1 MELKDYQARV
11 LADLANYLDVLD
23 GTPKLA
29 QAFKDYWAGKGVR
42 VGSEGGRSAMAPYKN
57 TVPGVPHICAK
68 VPTAGGK
75 TFIAVNALATVFSA
89 LATRAPRRAKMVVW
103 LVPSLTILDQ
113 TVQALSS
120 PQHPYRQRLD
130 QLFRHRVVVYEK
142 RDLLMGAGFSYDTAQ
157 AQLSIVVM
165 SFDSLRAK
173 NKEDRKI
180 FQENGNLASFL
191 QPDPGDP
198 ADWRLPEHDASAL
211 INVIRRLR
219 PVVVVDESHNAESAL
234 SVEMMMNLNPDFI
247 LDLTATPRNN
257 SNIFSFVDAL
267 ALKKQH
273 MVKLPVIVANR
284 SSKNEVIESA
294 LILRRQLE
302 DLATAEQAAG
312 GRYIRPIV
320 LFQAQPRTDDDNT
333 TFEKIRQ
340 QLVDWQVPEDQ
351 IKIKTADI
359 NELKGVDLMSPACP
373 VRYIITVNALK
384 EGWDCPFAY
393 ILASLADK
401 TSAVDVEQILG
412 RVLRMPHV
420 QQHCHDLLNLSY
432 VFTASNKFMDTLQSV
447 VRGLNR
453 AGFSDKDFRAIDADL
468 PDAAA
473 GSAATTAALA
483 GAAGHPQLPL
493 AGLLDRPADRAEAAA
508 AGEADLSSIAP
519 DWQTAATAA
528 FPARAEAGGSEA
540 DTAPPDAASAGAAF
554 VASIKARA
562 MAENQAFEEKALASN
577 DDVSPEL
584 EDKMNRHQV
593 KDIFRDEALTVRLPQ
608 FFIRVPN
615 GGFFADE
622 QPFQLFER
630 EELLKEFRLSQ
641 ADATISF
648 EDVETEVYRVDLE
661 QLGEEN
667 YAPRAFKLAA
677 RERAQFTS
685 YLLAL
690 SRDSQVMN
698 LVSRLTELVGNIYPI
713 TDPEIKA
720 YIRRVVTG
728 MSAEQIRDCIE
739 RDVAYVRKIKQKITT
754 LSNGHAQ
761 KTFTD
766 LLDVDRIAVQPS
778 FALPASITP
787 SANASAVPK
796 SLYVIE
802 AAMGDFE
809 RRLINDVANLDSV
822 QWWHRNGSRGKGFRI
837 NGFLNHYPDFIVK
850 TKAGRIIALETKGD
864 DRDNTDSELKLKL
877 GKLWQAKA
885 GRDYRYMMVFE
896 NNPVDGAERLADAL
910 AKIRQL

>member
-1 MELKDYQARV
+1 MELKDYQVRV
-11 LADLANYLDVLD
+11 LSDLAAYLDVLD
-23 GTPKLA
+23 GIPDLA
-29 QAFKDYWAGKGVR
+29 LAYKEYWASKGVR
-42 VGSEGGRSAMAPYKN
+42 VGSEGGHAGMEPYKN

-75 TFIAVNALATVFSA
+75 TFIAVNALETVFTA
-89 LATRAPRRAKMVVW
+89 MAKRTPKRAKMVVW

-113 TVQALSS
+113 TVKALSS
-120 PQHPYRQRLD
+120 PEHPYRKRLD
-130 QLFRHRVVVYEK
+130 QLFRHRVAVYEK

-157 AQLSIVVM
+157 EQLSIVVM
-165 SFDSLRAK
+165 SFDSLRAR

-191 QPDPGDP
+191 QPDQGDST
-198 ADWRLPEHDASAL
+198 DWLLPEHDPSAL

-219 PVVVVDESHNAESAL
+219 PVVVVDESHNAESKL
-234 SVEMMMNLNPDFI
+234 SVEMMKDLNPDFI

-257 SNIFSFVDAL
+257 SNIISFVDAL

-284 SSKNEVIESA
+284 SSKGEVIESA

-302 DLATAEQAAG
+302 DLAKQEESAG

-333 TFEKIRQ
+333 TFEKIREK
-340 QLVDWQVPEDQ
+340 LVELKIPAEQ

-359 NELKGVDLMSPACP
+359 NELRGLDLMSRDCP
-373 VRYIITVNALK
+373 VRFIITVNALK

-420 QQHCHDLLNLSY
+420 QQHGHDLLNLSY
-432 VFTASNKFMDTLQSV
+432 VFTASNRFMDTLQSV
-447 VRGLNR
+447 VKGLNR
-453 AGFSDKDFRAIDADL
+453 AGFSDRDYRAIDAQ
-468 PDAAA
+468 AAVA
-473 GSAATTAALA
+473 QEGS
-483 GAAGHPQLPL
+483 GGEQLPL
-493 AGLLDRPADRAEAAA
+493 GGLFNQAAADTAAEPVDELDVSGVSPEWEAAA
-508 AGEADLSSIAP
+508 A
-519 DWQTAATAA
+519 
-528 FPARAEAGGSEA
+528 
-540 DTAPPDAASAGAAF
+540 AASAGQTVQAGTDGIEPDSVSVDAGSSGAAF
-554 VASIKARA
+554 VADIKARA
-562 MAENQAFEEKALASN
+562 LTENKAFEEKAQSSN

-584 EDKMNRHQV
+584 EDKMNRHKV
-593 KDIFRDEALTVRLPQ
+593 KDIFRDEALAVRLPQ
-608 FFIRVPN
+608 FFIQVQN
-615 GGFFADE
+615 GGFFEEE
-622 QPFQLFER
+622 QPYQVFER

-661 QLGEEN
+661 QLGNEN

-677 RERAQFTS
+677 RERVKFTD
-685 YLLAL
+685 YLMAL
-690 SRDSQVMN
+690 SRESQVMN
-698 LVSRLTELVGNIYPI
+698 LVSRLAELVGNMYPI
-713 TDPEIKA
+713 TDPEVKE

-728 MSAEQIRDCIE
+728 MNADQIRDCIE

-754 LSNGHAQ
+754 LANAHAL

-766 LLDVDRIAVQPS
+766 MLDVDRIAVQPS
-778 FALPASITP
+778 FALPESITP
-787 SANASAVPK
+787 SSNASAVPK
-796 SLYVIE
+796 SLYVTE
-802 AAMGDFE
+802 SSMGDFE

-877 GKLWQAKA
+877 GKLWESKV
-885 GRDYRYMMVFE
+885 GRDYRYMMVFD
-896 NNPVDGAERLADAL
+896 NNPIDGAERLADAL

>member
-11 LADLANYLDVLD
+11 LSDLAAYLDVLD
-23 GTPKLA
+23 GTPNLA

-42 VGSEGGRSAMAPYKN
+42 VGNEGSQAGMEPYKN

-75 TFIAVNALATVFSA
+75 TFIAVNALDTVFTA
-89 LATRAPRRAKMVVW
+89 LAKRAPRRPKMVVW

-113 TVQALSS
+113 TVKALAS
-120 PQHPYRQRLD
+120 PEHPYRKRLD
-130 QLFRHRVVVYEK
+130 QLFRHRVAVYEK
-142 RDLLMGAGFSYDTAQ
+142 RDLLMGAGFSHDTAQ
-157 AQLSIVVM
+157 EQLSIVVM
-165 SFDSLRAK
+165 SFDSLRAR

-191 QPDPGDP
+191 QPDQDDPGD
-198 ADWRLPEHDASAL
+198 WLLPEHDASAL

-219 PVVVVDESHNAESAL
+219 PVVVVDESHNAESQL
-234 SVEMMMNLNPDFI
+234 SVEMMKNLNPDFI
-247 LDLTATPRNN
+247 LDLTATPRNS
-257 SNIFSFVDAL
+257 SNIISYVDAL

-284 SSKNEVIESA
+284 SSKGEVIESA

-302 DLATAEQAAG
+302 DLAKQEEAAG
-312 GRYIRPIV
+312 GKHIRPIV

-333 TFEKIRQ
+333 TFEKIREK
-340 QLVDWQVPEDQ
+340 LIELKIPAEQ

-359 NELKGVDLMSPACP
+359 NELKGVDLMSRDCP
-373 VRYIITVNALK
+373 VRFIITVNALK

-401 TSAVDVEQILG
+401 TSPVDVEQILG

-420 QQHCHDLLNLSY
+420 QQHGHDLLNLSY
-432 VFTASNKFMDTLQSV
+432 VFTASNRFMDTLQSV
-447 VRGLNR
+447 VKGLNR
-453 AGFSDKDFRAIDADL
+453 AGFSDKDYRAIDAQAAGTAAPAGAEGDAHLPLGGLFDPAAAEAQAEPADDL
-468 PDAAA
+468 DVSGVSPDWEAAATAGSANVANTDATEPAAATPDAA
-473 GSAATTAALA
+473 T
-483 GAAGHPQLPL
+483 
-493 AGLLDRPADRAEAAA
+493 
-508 AGEADLSSIAP
+508 
-519 DWQTAATAA
+519 
-528 FPARAEAGGSEA
+528 
-540 DTAPPDAASAGAAF
+540 AGAAF
-554 VASIKARA
+554 VADVKALA
-562 MAENQAFEEKALASN
+562 LTENQAFEEKAQASN
-577 DDVSPEL
+577 DEASPEL
-584 EDKMNRHQV
+584 EDKMNRHKI
-593 KDIFRDEALTVRLPQ
+593 KDIFRDEALAVRLPQ
-608 FFIRVPN
+608 FFISVPN
-615 GGFFADE
+615 GGFFEEE
-622 QPFQLFER
+622 QPFQVFER

-641 ADATISF
+641 ADAAISF

-661 QLGEEN
+661 QLGDEN

-677 RERAQFTS
+677 RERAKFTD

-690 SRDSQVMN
+690 SLDSQVMN
-698 LVSRLTELVGNIYPI
+698 LVSRLAELVGNMYPI
-713 TDPEIKA
+713 TDPEVKE

-728 MSAEQIRDCIE
+728 MNAEQIRDCIE

-754 LSNGHAQ
+754 LANAHAL
-761 KTFTD
+761 KAFTD
-766 LLDVDRIAVQPS
+766 MLDVDRIFLQPS
-778 FALPASITP
+778 FALPGAITP

-796 SLYVIE
+796 SLYVTE

-877 GKLWQAKA
+877 GKQWEAKA

-896 NNPVDGAERLADAL
+896 NNPIDGAERLADAL
-910 AKIRQL
+910 AKMRQL

>member
-11 LADLANYLDVLD
+11 LGDLADYLDVLD
-23 GTPKLA
+23 GTPNLA
-29 QAFKDYWAGKGVR
+29 QAFKAYWAGKGVR
-42 VGSEGGRSAMAPYKN
+42 VDSEGSHPGMEPYKN

-75 TFIAVNALATVFSA
+75 TFIAVNALATVFTA
-89 LATRAPRRAKMVVW
+89 LAKRAPRRPKMVVW

-113 TVQALSS
+113 TVKALGS
-120 PQHPYRQRLD
+120 PEHPYRKRLD
-130 QLFRHRVVVYEK
+130 QLFRHRVAVYEK

-165 SFDSLRAK
+165 SFDSLRAR

-191 QPDPGDP
+191 LPDQGRIGEELG
-198 ADWRLPEHDASAL
+198 DWRLPEHDASAL

-219 PVVVVDESHNAESAL
+219 PVVVVDESHNAESPL
-234 SVEMMMNLNPDFI
+234 SVEMMKNLNPDFI
-247 LDLTATPRNN
+247 LDLTATPRDN
-257 SNIFSFVDAL
+257 SNIIIFVDAL

-284 SSKNEVIESA
+284 SNKDEVIDTA

-302 DLATAEQAAG
+302 DLAMTEEAAG
-312 GRYIRPIV
+312 GKHIRPIV

-333 TFEKIRQ
+333 TFEKIRDK
-340 QLVDWQVPEDQ
+340 LVELKVPAEQ

-359 NELKGVDLMSPACP
+359 NELKGIDLMSRDCV
-373 VRYIITVNALK
+373 VRFIITVNALK

-420 QQHCHDLLNLSY
+420 QQHGHDLLNLSY
-432 VFTASNKFMDTLQSV
+432 VFTASNRFMDTLQSV
-447 VRGLNR
+447 VKGLNR
-453 AGFSDKDFRAIDADL
+453 AGFSDKDYRAIDAQAAG
-468 PDAAA
+468 AAA
-473 GSAATTAALA
+473 PA
-483 GAAGHPQLPL
+483 GAAGEAQLPL
-493 AGLLDRPADRAEAAA
+493 MGLFDLAAADAEVMPAGDLDLSGVSPDWEAAA
-508 AGEADLSSIAP
+508 
-519 DWQTAATAA
+519 T
-528 FPARAEAGGSEA
+528 
-540 DTAPPDAASAGAAF
+540 PDAATAGAAF
-554 VASIKARA
+554 VADIKARA
-562 MAENQAFEEKALASN
+562 LTENQAFEQKAQASN
-577 DDVSPEL
+577 DTVSPEL
-584 EDKMNRHQV
+584 EDKMNRHKV
-593 KDIFRDEALTVRLPQ
+593 KDIFRDEALAVRMPQ
-608 FFIRVPN
+608 FFIPVQN
-615 GGFFADE
+615 GGFFEQE

-661 QLGEEN
+661 QLGDEN

-677 RERAQFTS
+677 RERVKFTD
-685 YLLAL
+685 YLMAL
-690 SRDSQVMN
+690 SRESQVMN
-698 LVSRLTELVGNIYPI
+698 LVSRLAELVGNMVPI
-713 TDPEIKA
+713 TDPEVKA

-728 MSAEQIRDCIE
+728 MNAEQIRDCIE

-754 LSNGHAQ
+754 LANTHAL

-766 LLDVDRIAVQPS
+766 MLDVDRIAVQPS
-778 FALPASITP
+778 FALPDSITP

-796 SLYVIE
+796 SLYVTE

-864 DRDNTDSELKLKL
+864 DRDNTDSGLKLKL
-877 GKLWQAKA
+877 GKLWEAKA
-885 GRDYRYMMVFE
+885 GRLAGTEYRYMMVFD
-896 NNPVDGAERLADAL
+896 NNPIDGAERLADAL

>member
-11 LADLANYLDVLD
+11 LRDLAEYLDVLD
-23 GTPKLA
+23 NTPNLA

-42 VGSEGGRSAMAPYKN
+42 VGTEGSHAVMEPYKN

-75 TFIAVNALATVFSA
+75 TFIAVNALDTVFSA
-89 LATRAPRRAKMVVW
+89 LAKRAPRRPKMVVW

-113 TVQALSS
+113 TVQALAS
-120 PQHPYRQRLD
+120 PEHPYRKRLD
-130 QLFRHRVVVYEK
+130 QLFRHRVAVYEK

-157 AQLSIVVM
+157 EQLSIVVM
-165 SFDSLRAK
+165 SFDSLRAR

-191 QPDPGDP
+191 KPDQGAPS
-198 ADWRLPEHDASAL
+198 DWLLPEHDASAL

-219 PVVVVDESHNAESAL
+219 PVVVVDESHNAESKL
-234 SVEMMMNLNPDFI
+234 SVDMMKDLNPDFI

-257 SNIFSFVDAL
+257 SNIISYVDAL

-284 SSKNEVIESA
+284 GSKSEVIESA

-302 DLATAEQAAG
+302 DLAKQEEAKG
-312 GRYIRPIV
+312 GKHIRPIV

-333 TFEKIRQ
+333 TFEKIREK
-340 QLVDWQVPEDQ
+340 LVELKIPVGQ
-351 IKIKTADI
+351 IKIKTAEI
-359 NELKGVDLMSPACP
+359 NELKGVDLMSRDCP
-373 VRYIITVNALK
+373 VRFIITVNALK

-420 QQHCHDLLNLSY
+420 QQHGHDLLNLSY
-432 VFTASNKFMDTLQSV
+432 VFTASNRFMDTLQSV
-447 VRGLNR
+447 VKGLNR
-453 AGFSDKDFRAIDADL
+453 AGFSDKDYRAIDTQTAGSTAQAGATGETQLPFSDIFEPVEAEDQAASADDL
-468 PDAAA
+468 DVSGVSPDWEATAIAAAADALSTQATEAATNTTDA
-473 GSAATTAALA
+473 GSA
-483 GAAGHPQLPL
+483 
-493 AGLLDRPADRAEAAA
+493 
-508 AGEADLSSIAP
+508 S
-519 DWQTAATAA
+519 
-528 FPARAEAGGSEA
+528 
-540 DTAPPDAASAGAAF
+540 AAF
-554 VASIKARA
+554 VADIKARA
-562 MAENQAFEEKALASN
+562 LTENQAFEKKAQASSE
-577 DDVSPEL
+577 DVAPEL
-584 EDKMNRHQV
+584 EDKMNRHKV
-593 KDIFRDEALTVRLPQ
+593 KDIFRDEAMAIRLPQ
-608 FFIRVPN
+608 FFIQVRN
-615 GGFFADE
+615 GGFFE
-622 QPFQLFER
+622 ENQPHQVFER

-648 EDVETEVYRVDLE
+648 EDVESEVYRVDLE

-667 YAPRAFKLAA
+667 YAPRAFKMAA
-677 RERAQFTS
+677 RERVKFTE

-690 SRDSQVMN
+690 SKESQVMN
-698 LVSRLTELVGNIYPI
+698 LVSRLTELVGNMYPI
-713 TDPEIKA
+713 TDPEVKE

-728 MSAEQIRDCIE
+728 MNAEQIRDCIE
-739 RDVAYVRKIKQKITT
+739 RDVAYVRKIKQKIST
-754 LSNGHAQ
+754 LANVHAL

-766 LLDVDRIAVQPS
+766 MLDVDRIAVQPS
-778 FALPASITP
+778 YALPETITP
-787 SANASAVPK
+787 SVNASAVPK
-796 SLYVIE
+796 SLYVTE

-877 GKLWQAKA
+877 GKLWEAKA
-885 GRDYRYMMVFE
+885 GRDYRYMMVFDS
-896 NNPVDGAERLADAL
+896 NPIDGAERLADAL

>member
-11 LADLANYLDVLD
+11 LADLASYLDVLD
-23 GTPKLA
+23 GTPNLA
-29 QAFKDYWAGKGVR
+29 LAFKDYWASKGVR
-42 VGSEGGRSAMAPYKN
+42 VGSDGSGVGMEPYKN

-75 TFIAVNALATVFSA
+75 TFIAVNALDTVFSA
-89 LATRAPRRAKMVVW
+89 LAKRTPRRPKLVVW

-113 TVQALSS
+113 TVAALSS
-120 PQHPYRQRLD
+120 PAHPYRKRLD
-130 QLFRHRVVVYEK
+130 QLFRHRVAVYEK

-157 AQLSIVVM
+157 EQLSIVVM
-165 SFDSLRAK
+165 SFDSLRAR

-191 QPDPGDP
+191 QPDQGAPS
-198 ADWRLPEHDASAL
+198 DWLLPEHDASAL

-219 PVVVVDESHNAESAL
+219 PVVVVDESHNAESQL
-234 SVEMMMNLNPDFI
+234 SVEMMKNLNPDFI

-257 SNIFSFVDAL
+257 SNIISYVDAL

-284 SSKNEVIESA
+284 SSKSEVIESA

-302 DLATAEQAAG
+302 DLAKGEETIG
-312 GRYIRPIV
+312 GKYIRPIV

-333 TFEKIRQ
+333 TFEKIREK
-340 QLVDWQVPEDQ
+340 LVELKIPTEQ

-359 NELKGVDLMSPACP
+359 NELKGVSLMSRDCP
-373 VRYIITVNALK
+373 VRFIVTVNALK

-393 ILASLADK
+393 VLASLADK

-420 QQHCHDLLNLSY
+420 QQHGNDLLNLSY
-432 VFTASNKFMDTLQSV
+432 VFTASNRFMDTLQSV
-447 VRGLNR
+447 VKGLNR
-453 AGFSDKDFRAIDADL
+453 AGFSDKDYRAIDAQ
-468 PDAAA
+468 AA
-473 GSAATTAALA
+473 SALTQP
-483 GAAGHPQLPL
+483 GAAGTEQLPL
-493 AGLLDRPADRAEAAA
+493 VGLFAQPSADDAAQTDELDVS
-508 AGEADLSSIAP
+508 GVSP
-519 DWQTAATAA
+519 DWEAAATAA
-528 FPARAEAGGSEA
+528 SPVQ
-540 DTAPPDAASAGAAF
+540 PDAGTGSPEFAAAIRDVVSTGAAF
-554 VASIKARA
+554 VADIKARA
-562 MAENQAFEEKALASN
+562 LAENQAFEEKAQASN

-584 EDKMNRHQV
+584 EDKMNRHKI
-593 KDIFRDEALTVRLPQ
+593 KDIFRDEALAVRLPQ
-608 FFIRVPN
+608 FFIQVQN
-615 GGFFADE
+615 GGFFAEE

-641 ADATISF
+641 GDSTMSF

-661 QLGEEN
+661 QLGDEN

-677 RERAQFTS
+677 RERARFTD
-685 YLLAL
+685 YLLGL

-698 LVSRLTELVGNIYPI
+698 LVSRLTELVGNMYPI
-713 TDPEIKA
+713 TDPEVKE

-728 MSAEQIRDCIE
+728 MNAEQIRDCIE
-739 RDVAYVRKIKQKITT
+739 RDVAYVRKIKQKITA
-754 LSNGHAQ
+754 LANVHAL

-766 LLDVDRIAVQPS
+766 MLDVDRIAMQPS
-778 FALPASITP
+778 FVLPESITP

-796 SLYVIE
+796 SLYVTE
-802 AAMGDFE
+802 GAMGDFE
-809 RRLINDVANLDSV
+809 RRLINDVANLESV
-822 QWWHRNGSRGKGFRI
+822 QWWHRNGSRGRGFRI

-877 GKLWQAKA
+877 GKLWEAKA